1 MSIDGHERADV
12 LTRLSLDLDDVTG
25 METSYEDL
33 VGRARDHYNDKEQS
47 LCTNESSIMKEFN
60 EG

>member
-12 LTRLSLDLDDVTG
+12 STRLSLDLDDVTT
-25 METSYEDL
+25 METSYGDL

-47 LCTNESSIMKEFN
+47 LWTNKSSIMKEFN